1 LAQNVSAQTKSAGGA
16 AGAPVD
22 APRKDQAKSMMRIA
36 VEQLFEHRLAVLSLV
51 IIGIFLGVAV
61 FADVIS
67 WAMNIDPDAQ
77 DILNR
82 YGEWS
87 SEHWLGTDE
96 AGRDV
101 FIRLIY
107 GTRISLMVAILVA
120 ISSTVIGIA
129 IGSIAG
135 YFGGVVDSFLMRL
148 TDSLLALPTIP
159 ILIIMAS
166 IDHTKIP
173 LLNMISP
180 ESVSIVKMVLVLMV
194 FSWMVQSRLVRGEIL
209 ALKEQEYILAAKT
222 SGMSS
227 AKIIIKELLPN
238 VMTPV
243 IVSVTLT
250 IGSSI
255 LYEAALSFLGLGIQ
269 PPTPSWGN
277 MLNNAQE
284 IIYSAPMLAVIPGIL
299 ILIIVISFNF
309 LGDGLQDAL
318 DPKAIR
324 R

>member
-1 LAQNVSAQTKSAGGA
+1 LVTNTSINTHSPENSEVVNA
-16 AGAPVD
+16 ARP
-22 APRKDQAKSMMRIA
+22 KTMLRIA
-36 VEQLFEHRLAVLSLV
+36 FSQLFEHRLAVISLV
-51 IIGIFLGVAV
+51 IIGVFLGVAI

-67 WAMNIDPDAQ
+67 WAIGIDPNDQ
-77 DILNR
+77 DIMNR
-82 YGEWS
+82 YGPWTAQN
-87 SEHWLGTDE
+87 WLGTDE

-101 FIRLIY
+101 FMRLIY

-120 ISSTVIGIA
+120 ISSTIVGVSVGA
-129 IGSIAG
+129 IAG
-135 YFGGVVDSFLMRL
+135 YFGGFLDSFLMRV
-148 TDSLLALPTIP
+148 TDSLLALPLIP
-159 ILIIMAS
+159 VLIIMAS

-173 LLNMISP
+173 FFNLISP
-180 ESVSIVKMVLVLMV
+180 ESISIVKMVLVLLV
-194 FSWMVQSRLVRGEIL
+194 FSWMVQARLVRGEVL

-222 SGMSS
+222 TGMGNF
-227 AKIIIKELLPN
+227 AIILKELLPN

-255 LYEAALSFLGLGIQ
+255 LFEAALSFLGLGIQ

-284 IIYSAPMLAVIPGIL
+284 IIYSAPLLAVIPGIL

>member
-1 LAQNVSAQTKSAGGA
+1 MAQNVSAQTKPASGSAGQH
-16 AGAPVD
+16 VD

-51 IIGIFLGVAV
+51 IIGIFFGVAV

-82 YGEWS
+82 YGPWS
-87 SEHWLGTDE
+87 AEHWLGTDE

-135 YFGGVVDSFLMRL
+135 YFGGVVDSLLMRL

>member
-1 LAQNVSAQTKSAGGA
+1 LAQNTSVKTAT
-16 AGAPVD
+16 PVD
-22 APRKDQAKSMMRIA
+22 VEAPKQGRAKSMSRIA
-36 VEQLFEHRLAVLSLV
+36 FEQLFEHRLAVISLV
-51 IIGIFLGVAV
+51 IIGIFLGVAI

-67 WAMNIDPDAQ
+67 WGLGIDPDAQ
-77 DILNR
+77 DIMNR
-82 YGEWS
+82 YSGWS

-101 FIRLIY
+101 FMRLIY

-120 ISSTVIGIA
+120 MSSTVIGVG

-135 YFGGVVDSFLMRL
+135 YFGGVIDSFLMRV
-148 TDSLLALPTIP
+148 TDSLLALPLIP
-159 ILIIMAS
+159 VLIIMAS
-166 IDHTKIP
+166 VDHTKIP
-173 LLNMISP
+173 LFDMIAP
-180 ESVSIVKMVLVLMV
+180 ESISIVKMILVLLV
-194 FSWMVQSRLVRGEIL
+194 FSWMVQARLVRGEIL
-209 ALKEQEYILAAKT
+209 ALKEQEYILAART
-222 SGMSS
+222 SGMGSL
-227 AKIIIKELLPN
+227 AIILKELLPN

-255 LYEAALSFLGLGIQ
+255 LFEAALSFLGLGIQ

-284 IIYSAPMLAVIPGIL
+284 IIYSAPMLAVIPGLL
-299 ILIIVISFNF
+299 ILVIVISFNF

>member
-1 LAQNVSAQTKSAGGA
+1 MATNTSINTPTQAENDAAKAAQ
-16 AGAPVD
+16 P
-22 APRKDQAKSMMRIA
+22 KSMLRIA
-36 VEQLFEHRLAVLSLV
+36 ISQLFEHRLAVISLV
-51 IIGIFLGVAV
+51 VIALFLGVAI

-67 WAMNIDPDAQ
+67 WATGIDPDAQ
-77 DILNR
+77 DIMNR
-82 YGEWS
+82 YGPWTTQN
-87 SEHWLGTDE
+87 WLGTDE

-101 FIRLIY
+101 LMRLVY
-107 GTRISLMVAILVA
+107 GTRISLMVAIMVA
-120 ISSTVIGIA
+120 ISSTIIGVGVGA
-129 IGSIAG
+129 IAG
-135 YFGGVVDSFLMRL
+135 YFGGFIDSFLMRV
-148 TDSLLALPTIP
+148 TDALLALPLIP

-173 LLNMISP
+173 LFNLISP
-180 ESVSIVKMVLVLMV
+180 ESISIVKMVLVLLV
-194 FSWMVQSRLVRGEIL
+194 FSWMVQGRLVRGEVL

-227 AKIIIKELLPN
+227 FKIILKELLPN

-255 LYEAALSFLGLGIQ
+255 LFEAALSFLGLGIQ

-284 IIYSAPMLAVIPGIL
+284 IIYSAPLLAVIPGIL

>member
-1 LAQNVSAQTKSAGGA
+1 
-16 AGAPVD
+16 
-22 APRKDQAKSMMRIA
+22 
-36 VEQLFEHRLAVLSLV
+36 
-51 IIGIFLGVAV
+51 
-61 FADVIS
+61 
-67 WAMNIDPDAQ
+67 
-77 DILNR
+77 
-82 YGEWS
+82 
-87 SEHWLGTDE
+87 
-96 AGRDV
+96 
-101 FIRLIY
+101 
-107 GTRISLMVAILVA
+107 
-120 ISSTVIGIA
+120 
-129 IGSIAG
+129 
-135 YFGGVVDSFLMRL
+135 
-148 TDSLLALPTIP
+148 
-159 ILIIMAS
+159 
-166 IDHTKIP
+166 
-173 LLNMISP
+173 
-180 ESVSIVKMVLVLMV
+180 
-194 FSWMVQSRLVRGEIL
+194 MVQGRLVRGEVL

-227 AKIIIKELLPN
+227 FKIILKELLPN

-255 LYEAALSFLGLGIQ
+255 LFEAALSFLGLGIQ

-284 IIYSAPMLAVIPGIL
+284 IIYSAPLLAVIPGIL